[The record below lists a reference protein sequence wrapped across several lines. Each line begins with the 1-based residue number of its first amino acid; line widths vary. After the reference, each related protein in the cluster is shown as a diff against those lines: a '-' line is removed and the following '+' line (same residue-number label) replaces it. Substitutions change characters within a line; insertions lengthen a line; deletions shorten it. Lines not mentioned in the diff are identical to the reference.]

1 MSILEIRIA
10 PDPILRKKARPVKR
24 VDDVIRKLARDMI
37 ETMQEASGVGLAAN
51 QVGVLKRVVTIQLPE
66 EEPRVFVNPE
76 ITKRV
81 GEREVQEGCLSV
93 PGYYGLIN
101 RSVSIRARA
110 LDEWGA
116 KFRLSA
122 EELLAQA
129 VEHELDHLN
138 GILFLDHLESHE
150 RLWKAGEEP
159 AAPHSHDVDLTIHA
173 DHSDPND
180 GESASVEVLTARAT
194 LSTVTADTSMT
205 DLAYDLT
212 AGQLSRELPRL
223 GRRKTAERDRKV
235 QGKPHDPPPIFR
247 AKRTGDR

>member
-24 VDDVIRKLARDMI
+24 VDDAIRKLARDMV
-37 ETMQEASGVGLAAN
+37 ETMQEAHGVGLAAN

-66 EEPRVFVNPE
+66 EEPRIFVNPE
-76 ITKRV
+76 ITRRT
-81 GEREVQEGCLSV
+81 GEREIQEGCLSV

-101 RSVSIRARA
+101 RSVSIKARA
-110 LDEWGA
+110 LDEWGS

-129 VEHELDHLN
+129 IEHEVDHLN

-150 RLWKAGEEP
+150 KLWKAGEEP
-159 AAPHSHDVDLTIHA
+159 AEPHSHDVELEIHA
-173 DHSDPND
+173 DHSDAND
-180 GESASVEVLTARAT
+180 GEPSSAEVLTARAT
-194 LSTVTADTSMT
+194 LSTVTTDTPMS

-212 AGQLSRELPRL
+212 AGLPDREAPSPDGNNPA
-223 GRRKTAERDRKV
+223 GRDRREQVDSNGHPSQFQAER
-235 QGKPHDPPPIFR
+235 
-247 AKRTGDR
+247 TGER

>member
-1 MSILEIRIA
+1 MR
-10 PDPILRKKARPVKR
+10 
-24 VDDVIRKLARDMI
+24 
-37 ETMQEASGVGLAAN
+37 
-51 QVGVLKRVVTIQLPE
+51 
-66 EEPRVFVNPE
+66 
-76 ITKRV
+76 
-81 GEREVQEGCLSV
+81 EGCLSV

-129 VEHELDHLN
+129 VEHEIDHLN

-173 DHSDPND
+173 DHSDSND
-180 GESASVEVLTARAT
+180 GESASTEVLTARTT
-194 LSTVTADTSMT
+194 LSTVTTDTSMT

-212 AGQLSRELPRL
+212 AGHPSRELPGL
-223 GRRKTAERDRKV
+223 GRRITAERDRKV
-235 QGKPHDPPPIFR
+235 RGKPHDPPPIFR
-247 AKRTGDR
+247 AKRTRDR

>member
-1 MSILEIRIA
+1 MSLLEIRIA

-24 VDDVIRKLARDMI
+24 VDDAIRKLARNMI
-37 ETMQEASGVGLAAN
+37 ETLQDANGVGLAAN

-66 EEPRVFVNPE
+66 EEPRVFVNPL

-81 GEREVQEGCLSV
+81 GEREIKEGCLSV
-93 PGYYGLIN
+93 PGYFGLIN
-101 RSVSIRARA
+101 RSVTIRARA

-129 VEHELDHLN
+129 IEHEIDHLN

-150 RLWKAGEEP
+150 KLWKAGEEP
-159 AAPHSHDVDLTIHA
+159 AAPHLHDVDLTIHA
-173 DHSDPND
+173 DHSDSDD
-180 GESASVEVLTARAT
+180 GNVANTEVLAAKAT
-194 LSTVTADTSMT
+194 LSTVTVDTPMA

-212 AGQLSRELPRL
+212 AAAPRQESL
-223 GRRKTAERDRKV
+223 A
-235 QGKPHDPPPIFR
+235 PHDRIP
-247 AKRTGDR
+247 AEWDRP

>member
-24 VDDVIRKLARDMI
+24 VDDAIRKLARDMV
-37 ETMQEASGVGLAAN
+37 ETMQEAHGVGLAAN

-76 ITKRV
+76 ITRRT
-81 GEREVQEGCLSV
+81 GEREIQEGCLSV

-101 RSVSIRARA
+101 RSVSIKARA
-110 LDEWGA
+110 LDEWGS

-129 VEHELDHLN
+129 IEHEVDHLN

-150 RLWKAGEEP
+150 KLWKAGEEP
-159 AAPHSHDVDLTIHA
+159 AEPHSHDVDLEIHA
-173 DHSDPND
+173 DHSDSND
-180 GESASVEVLTARAT
+180 GEPSSSEVLTARAT
-194 LSTVTADTSMT
+194 LSTVTVDTPMS

-212 AGQLSRELPRL
+212 AGNPDREAPSPDGTDPAGQDPRERVDSN
-223 GRRKTAERDRKV
+223 GHPSKFHAER
-235 QGKPHDPPPIFR
+235 
-247 AKRTGDR
+247 TGER